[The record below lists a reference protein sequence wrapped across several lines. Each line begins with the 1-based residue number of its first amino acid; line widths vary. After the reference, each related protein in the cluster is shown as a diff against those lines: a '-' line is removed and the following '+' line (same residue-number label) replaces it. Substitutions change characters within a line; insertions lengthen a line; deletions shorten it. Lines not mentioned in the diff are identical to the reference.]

1 MKNVARTIAL
11 LLAYVLTFQQLAH
24 AARPSRKLTALQLQ
38 ADTPAAA
45 PVPAQIAAAHTVFL
59 ANSGADASFPI
70 DAGTTYNAVYAAL
83 KSWGRYQLVDSPAAA
98 DLVFQLRD
106 IAPITDVTGNRG
118 GVYSVTSPAYQ
129 LTVLDP
135 HTNLPLWT
143 ITSPVNLAGRGQT
156 LTRWE
161 ALSVTNLVSRVKVL
175 AAQPLTAAETA
186 DLTTV
191 PKRHGTVFAL
201 VLIGTFV
208 GVGVGGGI
216 LLHDKFNAAVANQ
229 KAQQDAFCAAHNI
242 PLSECAGG

>member
-1 MKNVARTIAL
+1 M
-11 LLAYVLTFQQLAH
+11 
-24 AARPSRKLTALQLQ
+24 Q
-38 ADTPAAA
+38 ADTPTVA

-59 ANSGADASFPI
+59 ANSGADPNFPI
-70 DAGTTYNAVYAAL
+70 DSGKTYNDVYAAL
-83 KSWGRYQLVDSPAAA
+83 KAWGRYQLVDSPAAA

-106 IAPITDVTGNRG
+106 IAPITNVTGNRG

-156 LTRWE
+156 LARWQ

-175 AAQPLTAAETA
+175 AAQPLTQAETA

-191 PKRHGTVFAL
+191 PKHHGTLFAL
-201 VLIGTFV
+201 VLIGAFV
-208 GVGVGGGI
+208 GVAAGGGI
-216 LLHDKFNAAVANQ
+216 LLHDKFDNAVAKQ
-229 KAQQDAFCAAHNI
+229 KQQQDTFCIANNI